1 MRPEHLAAIA
11 LTVGRPKD
19 RARVVYLVSLDN
31 FDKVRFQEILS
42 RHGLTDRWTEWSV
55 ALGVVESQ

>member
-1 MRPEHLAAIA
+1 
-11 LTVGRPKD
+11 
-19 RARVVYLVSLDN
+19 VVYLVSLDN

-42 RHGLTDRWTEWSV
+42 RHGLTDRWTEWSA